1 MTDKELM
8 ELAVQAR
15 ERAYVPYSQ
24 FKVGAALLDAQGRI
38 YLGCN
43 IENAAFSPTNCA
55 ERTAIFKAVSEG
67 VREFKALAV
76 VADTEEP
83 VTPCGV
89 CRQVMA
95 EFFDPQM
102 PIYLGNL
109 RGDVL
114 KTSLAELLPAS
125 FISKDL
131 ESGAAMTERFKSG
144 FVAVVGRPN
153 VGKSTL
159 MNALLGQKVAIVSDK
174 PQTTR
179 NTIRGVL
186 TLEHAQIVF
195 LDTPGLH
202 KPLHKLGEYMVKS
215 AFQALEDVDLV
226 LWLVEAG
233 RWTAADDHIL
243 GELAAVR
250 QPIILVANKADQ
262 VSPGEQEAFLRVAG
276 QKRDFAA
283 ALAVSALQGTNLGEL
298 IELIVERLAEG
309 PKYYPDDWLSDQP
322 ERFIVAEFI
331 REELFLR
338 TEQEVPHSIAVDVE
352 EIKEDPE
359 KNLMRI
365 RATIYV
371 ERESQ
376 KDLVIGRG
384 GRMLKEVGTSARLQ
398 MERLLGTQVHLE
410 LWVKV
415 KKDLRNKPG
424 ALRELGYE

>member
-1 MTDKELM
+1 
-8 ELAVQAR
+8 
-15 ERAYVPYSQ
+15 
-24 FKVGAALLDAQGRI
+24 
-38 YLGCN
+38 
-43 IENAAFSPTNCA
+43 
-55 ERTAIFKAVSEG
+55 
-67 VREFKALAV
+67 
-76 VADTEEP
+76 
-83 VTPCGV
+83 
-89 CRQVMA
+89 
-95 EFFDPQM
+95 
-102 PIYLGNL
+102 
-109 RGDVL
+109 
-114 KTSLAELLPAS
+114 
-125 FISKDL
+125 
-131 ESGAAMTERFKSG
+131 MTEAYKSG

-233 RWTAADDHIL
+233 KWTTADNHIL
-243 GELAAVR
+243 EELSGVQ
-250 QPIILVANKADQ
+250 QPVILVANKADQ
-262 VSPGEQEAFLRVAG
+262 VSSAEQEAFLEQVAE
-276 QKRDFAA
+276 KRSFAA
-283 ALAVSALQGTNLGEL
+283 SLAVSALEGTNLDEL
-298 IELIVERLAEG
+298 IELIVERLEEG

-338 TEQEVPHSIAVDVE
+338 TEQEVPHSIAVDVD
-352 EIKEDPE
+352 EIKEDAE
-359 KNLMRI
+359 KNLLRI

-371 ERESQ
+371 ERDSQ
-376 KDLVIGRG
+376 KGIVIGQG
-384 GRMLKEVGTSARLQ
+384 GRMLKEVGTNARLQ
-398 MERLLGTQVHLE
+398 MERLLGARVHLE

-415 KKDLRNKPG
+415 KKDWRNKPG
-424 ALRELGYE
+424 ALRELGYQ

>member
-1 MTDKELM
+1 
-8 ELAVQAR
+8 
-15 ERAYVPYSQ
+15 
-24 FKVGAALLDAQGRI
+24 
-38 YLGCN
+38 
-43 IENAAFSPTNCA
+43 
-55 ERTAIFKAVSEG
+55 
-67 VREFKALAV
+67 
-76 VADTEEP
+76 
-83 VTPCGV
+83 
-89 CRQVMA
+89 
-95 EFFDPQM
+95 
-102 PIYLGNL
+102 
-109 RGDVL
+109 
-114 KTSLAELLPAS
+114 
-125 FISKDL
+125 
-131 ESGAAMTERFKSG
+131 MTEAYKSG

-233 RWTAADDHIL
+233 KWTTADNHIL
-243 GELAAVR
+243 EELSGVQ
-250 QPIILVANKADQ
+250 QPVILVANKADQ
-262 VSPGEQEAFLRVAG
+262 VSSAEQEAFLEQVAE
-276 QKRDFAA
+276 KRSFAA
-283 ALAVSALQGTNLGEL
+283 SLAVSALEGTHLDEL
-298 IELIVERLAEG
+298 IDLIVERLEEG

-338 TEQEVPHSIAVDVE
+338 TEQEVPHSIAVDVD
-352 EIKEDPE
+352 EIKEDAE
-359 KNLMRI
+359 KNLLRI

-371 ERESQ
+371 ERDSQ
-376 KDLVIGRG
+376 KGIVIGQG
-384 GRMLKEVGTSARLQ
+384 GRMLKEVGTNARLQ
-398 MERLLGTQVHLE
+398 MERLLGARVHLE

-415 KKDLRNKPG
+415 KKDWRNKPG
-424 ALRELGYE
+424 ALRELGYQ